1 MLRRIRLGLGSLAL
15 VGSIASPA
23 QQPEAAAGSRSGIT
37 GAPRRPPSEYK
48 PSAAELGDALD

>member
-23 QQPEAAAGSRSGIT
+23 QQPEAAAGSRSGII
-37 GAPRRPPSEYK
+37 GAPSLPPSEYK